1 MGVVIRQSIKGII
14 ITYAGAFI
22 GFLTTMF
29 VVTKFLSPEDIGLT
43 KVILEAGTMFA
54 IFAQL
59 GTSSSVM
66 RFFPY
71 FKDEK
76 KKHNGFFFYML
87 LAPFIGCLLFIPL
100 YIFLKAPITLLF
112 AEKSSLFISY
122 YYWVAPLIFFLA
134 YLSVFE
140 AYSNANM
147 RIVVSRVNREIIVR
161 LFILT
166 ACLLYGFHLISR
178 SGLVAGYVITYGF
191 GMLCLFFY
199 VLKTSITSLRHDV
212 SYISHPL
219 RKDIL
224 RYSLFLITGA
234 LGSTVLSKLDLFMIT
249 SQLGLS
255 YAGIFTI
262 AFYMA
267 AVIEI
272 PSRSISAISSPIAA
286 EALKKG
292 DFETANALY
301 KKVSLHQ
308 LLIGGLIFI
317 LIWANIDNIFAI
329 IPNGAVYAEGKWVV
343 FFIGLAKLI
352 EVTLNFGGTLISF
365 SKYYYWSLY
374 FVFFVIGVGILTNYL
389 LIPVWGIAGAALAT
403 TISCLLSFGVQQWI
417 VLKKVKG
424 NPYSSGTLK
433 LIAIFLFLAGI
444 NYFLFTFDNPWVD
457 GISRGVALAAVGA
470 GLLYALKV
478 SDEVNSTV
486 RVLLKKVTGRLPG
499 GNREAK

>member
-1 MGVVIRQSIKGII
+1 MGVVIRQSIKGTV
-14 ITYAGAFI
+14 ITYIGAFI

-29 VVTKFLSPEDIGLT
+29 VVTKFLQPEDIGLI
-43 KVILEAGTMFA
+43 KVILEAGVMFA
-54 IFAQL
+54 VLAQL

-76 KKHNGFFFYML
+76 KKHNGFFFYAL
-87 LAPFIGCLLFIPL
+87 LVPFIGCLLFIPL
-100 YIFLKAPITLLF
+100 YIFLKGPVTLLF

-122 YYWVAPLIFFLA
+122 YYWVTPLIFFCA

-140 AYSNANM
+140 VYSNVNM
-147 RIVVSRVNREIIVR
+147 RIVVPRFNREIVIR
-161 LFILT
+161 LCIL
-166 ACLLYGFHLISR
+166 AVYLLYGYHFINR
-178 SGLVAGYVITYGF
+178 SGLVAGYVITYGVA
-191 GMLCLFFY
+191 MWCLFLY
-199 VLKTSITSLRHDV
+199 LLKTSVTSLRHDV
-212 SYISHPL
+212 SYITRPL
-219 RKDIL
+219 RKDIF
-224 RYSLFLITGA
+224 RYSLYLIIGA
-234 LGSTVLSKLDLFMIT
+234 LGSTVLGKLDLFMIT

-272 PSRSISAISSPIAA
+272 PSRSISAISAPIAA

-308 LLIGGLIFI
+308 LLTGGLIFI
-317 LIWANIDNIFAI
+317 LLWANIDNIFAI
-329 IPNGAVYAEGKWVV
+329 IPNGAVYAGGKWVV

-352 EVTLNFGGTLISF
+352 EVTLNFGGMLIGF
-365 SKYYYWSLY
+365 SRYYYWSLY
-374 FVFFVIGVGILTNYL
+374 FVFFIIVVGILTNYL

-403 TISCLLSFGVQQWI
+403 AVSCLLSCSVQQWI

-433 LIAIFLFLAGI
+433 LIVIFLLLTGI
-444 NYFLFTFDNPWVD
+444 NYFLFKFDNPWID
-457 GISRGVALAAVGA
+457 GISRSIVLAATGA
-470 GLLYALKV
+470 VLLYVLKV
-478 SDEVNSTV
+478 SGEVNNTARALV
-486 RVLLKKVTGRLPG
+486 NKVKHLLWK
-499 GNREAK
+499 

>member
-1 MGVVIRQSIKGII
+1 MGVVIRQSIKGTI

-29 VVTKFLSPEDIGLT
+29 VVTKFLLPEDIGLT
-43 KVILEAGTMFA
+43 KVVLEAGTMFA
-54 IFAQL
+54 ALAQL

-87 LAPFIGCLLFIPL
+87 LVPFIGCLLFIPL
-100 YIFLKAPITLLF
+100 YIFLKEPITLLF

-122 YYWVAPLIFFLA
+122 YYWVVPLIFFLA

-140 AYSNANM
+140 VYSNVNM
-147 RIVVSRVNREIIVR
+147 RIVAPRFNREIFIR
-161 LFILT
+161 LCLLVVY
-166 ACLLYGFHLISR
+166 LLYGYHVISR
-178 SGLVAGYVITYGF
+178 SGLVAGYVITF
-191 GMLCLFFY
+191 GAAMLCILLY
-199 VLKTSITSLRHDV
+199 VLKTSITSLQHNV
-212 SYISHPL
+212 SYISRPL

-224 RYSLFLITGA
+224 RYTSVLIIGA
-234 LGSTVLSKLDLFMIT
+234 LGSTILTKLDLFMIT

-255 YAGIFTI
+255 YTGIFTV

-267 AVIEI
+267 AVVEI
-272 PSRSISAISSPIAA
+272 PSRSISAISAPIAA

-308 LLIGGLIFI
+308 LLVGGLIFI
-317 LIWANIDNIFAI
+317 LVWTNIDNIFAI
-329 IPNGAVYAEGKWVV
+329 IPNGAIYADGKWVV

-352 EVTLNFGGTLISF
+352 EITLGFGNTLIGF

-374 FVFFVIGVGILTNYL
+374 FTFFIIGIGIMTNYL
-389 LIPVWGIAGAALAT
+389 LIPVWGISGAALAT
-403 TISCLLSFGVQQWI
+403 TISCLLSYGVQQWI

-424 NPYSSGTLK
+424 KPYSLGTLK
-433 LIAIFLFLAGI
+433 LIAIFLFLIGI
-444 NYFLFTFDNPWVD
+444 NYFLFKFDNPWLD
-457 GISRGVALAAVGA
+457 GISRSVALAVAGAV
-470 GLLYALKV
+470 LLYLLKV
-478 SDEVNSTV
+478 SEEVNNTV
-486 RVLLKKVTGRLPG
+486 RILLNKVRGLFG
-499 GNREAK
+499 K

>member
-1 MGVVIRQSIKGII
+1 MGIVIRQSIKGTV
-14 ITYAGAFI
+14 ITYVGAFI

-59 GTSSSVM
+59 GATSSAM

-87 LAPFIGCLLFIPL
+87 LVPFAGCLLFIPL
-100 YIFLKAPITLLF
+100 YIFLKEPITLLF

-122 YYWVAPLIFFLA
+122 YYWVVPLIFFLA
-134 YLSVFE
+134 YLSIFE
-140 AYSNANM
+140 VYSNVNM
-147 RIVVSRVNREIIVR
+147 RIVVPRFNREIIIR

-166 ACLLYGFHLISR
+166 TCLLYGFHLISR
-178 SGLVAGYVITYGF
+178 NGLVAGYVITYGIA
-191 GMLCLFFY
+191 MLCVFVY
-199 VLKTSITSLRHDV
+199 VFKTSITSLRHNV
-212 SYISHPL
+212 SYVARPL

-224 RYSLFLITGA
+224 RYSLYLIIGA
-234 LGSTVLSKLDLFMIT
+234 LGGTVLGKLDLFMIT

-255 YAGIFTI
+255 YAGIFTV

-272 PSRSISAISSPIAA
+272 PSRSISSISAPIAA

-308 LLIGGLIFI
+308 FLIGGLIFI
-317 LIWANIDNIFAI
+317 LLWTNIDNIFAI
-329 IPNGAVYAEGKWVV
+329 IPNGAVYADGKWVV

-374 FVFFVIGVGILTNYL
+374 FVFFIIGIGIVTNYL

-403 TISCLLSFGVQQWI
+403 AISCLLSCSAQQWI

-433 LIAIFLFLAGI
+433 LITVFLLLIGI
-444 NYFLFTFDNPWVD
+444 NHLLFKFDNPLID
-457 GISRGVALAAVGA
+457 GIIRCVVLAVAGAA
-470 GLLYALKV
+470 LLYMLKV
-478 SDEVNSTV
+478 SDEVNDTV
-486 RVLLKKVTGRLPG
+486 RALWKKVKGLFG
-499 GNREAK
+499 K

>member
-1 MGVVIRQSIKGII
+1 MGIVIRQSIKGTI
-14 ITYAGAFI
+14 ITYIGAFI

-29 VVTKFLSPEDIGLT
+29 VITEFLSPEDIGLT
-43 KVILEAGTMFA
+43 KVVLEAGMIFA
-54 IFAQL
+54 VIAQL

-76 KKHNGFFFYML
+76 KKHNGFFFYTL
-87 LAPFIGCLLFIPL
+87 LVPFIGCLLFIPL
-100 YIFLKAPITLLF
+100 YIFLKEPVTLLF

-122 YYWVAPLIFFLA
+122 YYWVTPLIFFIA

-140 AYSNANM
+140 VYSNVNM
-147 RIVVSRVNREIIVR
+147 RIVVPRFNREIIIR
-161 LFILT
+161 L
-166 ACLLYGFHLISR
+166 CLLTVYVLYGYHFINR
-178 SGLVAGYVITYGF
+178 SGLVAGYVITYGAV
-191 GMLCLFFY
+191 MLCLFVY
-199 VLKTSITSLRHDV
+199 VLKTAVTSLRHDV
-212 SYISHPL
+212 SYITRPL

-224 RYSLFLITGA
+224 RYSLFLIIGA
-234 LGSTVLSKLDLFMIT
+234 LGATILGKLDLFMIT

-267 AVIEI
+267 AIIEI
-272 PSRSISAISSPIAA
+272 PSRSISAISAPIAA

-317 LIWANIDNIFAI
+317 LLWTNIDNIFAI

-343 FFIGLAKLI
+343 FFIGLARLI
-352 EVTLNFGGTLISF
+352 EVTLNFGGQLIGF

-374 FVFFVIGVGILTNYL
+374 FVFFIIGVGILTNYL
-389 LIPVWGIAGAALAT
+389 LIPVWGITGAALAT
-403 TISCLLSFGVQQWI
+403 AISCLLSWSAQQWI

-424 NPYSSGTLK
+424 NPYSFGTLK
-433 LIAIFLFLAGI
+433 LIAVFLFLTGI
-444 NYFLFTFDNPWVD
+444 NYLLFKFDNPWID
-457 GISRGVALAAVGA
+457 GISRSMTLAVVGVAL
-470 GLLYALKV
+470 LYVFKV
-478 SDEVNSTV
+478 SEEVNNTA
-486 RVLLKKVTGRLPG
+486 RILLKRVRRWFGK
-499 GNREAK
+499 

>member
-1 MGVVIRQSIKGII
+1 MGIVIRQSIKGTI
-14 ITYAGAFI
+14 ITYTGAFI

-43 KVILEAGTMFA
+43 KVVLEAGMIFA
-54 IFAQL
+54 ALAQL

-71 FKDEK
+71 FKDEN
-76 KKHNGFFFYML
+76 KKHHGFFFYTL
-87 LAPFIGCLLFIPL
+87 LVPFIGCLLFIPL
-100 YIFLKAPITLLF
+100 YILLKEPVTLLF

-140 AYSNANM
+140 VYSNVNM
-147 RIVVSRVNREIIVR
+147 RIVVPRFNREIIIR
-161 LFILT
+161 LCLL
-166 ACLLYGFHLISR
+166 AVYLLYGYHFISR
-178 SGLVAGYVITYGF
+178 NGLVAGYVITYGVA
-191 GMLCLFFY
+191 MLCLLVY
-199 VLKTSITSLRHDV
+199 VFKTSITSLRHNV
-212 SYISHPL
+212 SYITRPL

-224 RYSLFLITGA
+224 RYSLYLIIGA
-234 LGSTVLSKLDLFMIT
+234 LGSTVLAKLDLFMIT

-255 YAGIFTI
+255 YAGVFTI

-272 PSRSISAISSPIAA
+272 PSRSISAISAPIAA
-286 EALKKG
+286 DALKRG
-292 DFETANALY
+292 DFKTANALY

-317 LIWANIDNIFAI
+317 LLWANIDNIFAI
-329 IPNGAVYAEGKWVV
+329 IPNGAVYAEGKWVM

-352 EVTLNFGGTLISF
+352 EVTLNFGGMLISF
-365 SKYYYWSLY
+365 SRYYYWSLY
-374 FVFFVIGVGILTNYL
+374 FVFFIIGIGIATNYL

-403 TISCLLSFGVQQWI
+403 TVSCLLSYGIQQWI

-424 NPYSSGTLK
+424 NPYSSGSLK
-433 LIAIFLFLAGI
+433 LVVIFLLLTGI
-444 NYFLFTFDNPWVD
+444 NSFLFKFDNPWID
-457 GISRGVALAAVGA
+457 GISRSLVLVVAGA
-470 GLLYALKV
+470 GLVYLLKV
-478 SDEVNSTV
+478 SGEVNHTV
-486 RVLLKKVTGRLPG
+486 RVILNKIKSLFGK
-499 GNREAK
+499 

>member
-1 MGVVIRQSIKGII
+1 MGIVIRQSIKGTI
-14 ITYAGAFI
+14 ITYIGAFI

-29 VVTKFLSPEDIGLT
+29 VITEFLQPEDIGLT

-54 IFAQL
+54 ALAQL

-100 YIFLKAPITLLF
+100 YVFLKEPISLLF
-112 AEKSSLFISY
+112 VEKSGLFISY

-134 YLSVFE
+134 YLSIFE
-140 AYSNANM
+140 AYSNVNM
-147 RIVVSRVNREIIVR
+147 RIVAPRFNREILIR
-161 LFILT
+161 LCLLFVY
-166 ACLLYGFHLISR
+166 LLYGYHFIGR
-178 SGLVAGYVITYGF
+178 GGLVAGYVIIYGVV
-191 GMLCLFFY
+191 MLCMCVY
-199 VLKTSITSLRHDV
+199 VCKTSVTSLRHNV
-212 SYISHPL
+212 SYVSRPL

-224 RYSLFLITGA
+224 RYSLYLIIGA
-234 LGSTVLSKLDLFMIT
+234 LGSTVLGKLDLFMIT

-272 PSRSISAISSPIAA
+272 PSRSISAISAPIAA
-286 EALKKG
+286 EALKHG

-308 LLIGGLIFI
+308 FLIGGLIFI
-317 LIWANIDNIFAI
+317 LLWANIDNIFAI
-329 IPNGAVYAEGKWVV
+329 IPNGAVYAEGKWVL

-352 EVTLNFGGTLISF
+352 EVTLNFGGMLINF
-365 SKYYYWSLY
+365 SRYYYWSLY
-374 FVFFVIGVGILTNYL
+374 FVFFIVGIGIATNCL

-403 TISCLLSFGVQQWI
+403 TISCMLSCGVQQWI

-424 NPYSSGTLK
+424 NPYSPGTLK
-433 LIAIFLFLAGI
+433 LIVIFLLLAGI
-444 NYFLFTFDNPWVD
+444 NYVLFKFDNPWID
-457 GISRGVALAAVGA
+457 GISRSVVLTLVGA

-478 SDEVNSTV
+478 SGDVNNLV
-486 RVLLKKVTGRLPG
+486 CAGLNKVKRLFW
-499 GNREAK
+499 N